1 MPDPD
6 TQTTLCGL
14 ILAGGRARRLGG
26 VEKGLADWQGRPLVA
41 TAVDALRPHC
51 GALLISANR
60 RLPDYRP
67 WADRVVSDAPEF
79 DDAGP
84 LAGLLAG
91 LRSAQ
96 GLGLA
101 GVLVMPCD
109 TPAVSAGIMGE
120 LAVAA
125 RQDPQRIVLA
135 RVSDRLHPLHG
146 YYPAGLD
153 AALQRYLEQ
162 GGRKVMGFAEAQ
174 QPRYLDLPIAPEVF
188 RNLNAPEDW
197 GPSGAD

>member
-1 MPDPD
+1 MPDPE
-6 TQTTLCGL
+6 TQITLCGL

-41 TAVDALRPHC
+41 TAVEALRPHC
-51 GALLISANR
+51 GTLLISANR
-60 RLPDYRP
+60 RLSDYRSCS
-67 WADRVVSDAPEF
+67 DKVISDAPEF

-84 LAGLLAG
+84 LAGLLSG
-91 LRSAQ
+91 LRCARE
-96 GLGLA
+96 LGFF

-109 TPAVSAGIMGE
+109 TPAVTADIMGE
-120 LAVAA
+120 LAESA

-146 YYPAGLD
+146 YYPAHLVD
-153 AALQRYLEQ
+153 ALQRDLEQ
-162 GGRKVMGFAEAQ
+162 GGRKVMAFAGAQ
-174 QPRYLDLPIAPEVF
+174 DPRYLDLSVEPETF

-197 GPSGAD
+197 R

>member
-1 MPDPD
+1 MPDPE
-6 TQTTLCGL
+6 TQITLCGL

-41 TAVDALRPHC
+41 TAVEALRPHC
-51 GALLISANR
+51 GTLLISANR
-60 RLPDYRP
+60 RLSDYRSYS
-67 WADRVVSDAPEF
+67 DKVISDAPEF

-84 LAGLLAG
+84 LAGLLSG
-91 LRSAQ
+91 LRCARE
-96 GLGLA
+96 LGFF

-109 TPAVSAGIMGE
+109 TPAVTADIMGE
-120 LAVAA
+120 LAESA

-146 YYPAGLD
+146 YYPAHLVD
-153 AALQRYLEQ
+153 ALQRDLEQ
-162 GGRKVMGFAEAQ
+162 GGRKVMAFAGAQ
-174 QPRYLDLPIAPEVF
+174 DPRYLDLSVEPETF

-197 GPSGAD
+197 R